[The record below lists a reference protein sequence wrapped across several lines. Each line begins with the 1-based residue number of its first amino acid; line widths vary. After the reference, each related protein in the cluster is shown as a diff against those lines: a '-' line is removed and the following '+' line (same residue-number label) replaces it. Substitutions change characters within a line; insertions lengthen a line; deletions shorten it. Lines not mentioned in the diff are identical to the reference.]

1 MRRARMRRLE
11 SPSAPQA
18 GLPIASA
25 LTTNQRLVY
34 ETHSHTPLC
43 NHARGEPEQYAA
55 VAWQRGLR
63 GLTVTCH
70 NPMPDGYSASSR
82 MRADQLADYVE
93 LVQRAREQWEGRID
107 VRLGLECDF
116 FAGTEPWVERQLA
129 SADFHYVLGS
139 VHPQVAEFRQRYFD
153 GDARSYQR
161 TYFEQLAAAAET
173 GLFDCLAHPDLVKN
187 ETVEVWQPATIMDDI
202 CRSLD
207 RIAATGIAMELN
219 TSGVNKSI
227 AEMNPFPAM
236 LVEMRQRGIPVVVGA
251 DAHDPDR
258 VADGFDSAL
267 ALLER
272 CGYTHLS
279 FFLERT
285 RHEIPLPEAQRSLSA
300 DRDTVFARPASA

>member
-1 MRRARMRRLE
+1 MFFGRPYGPIPSPCARMRRLE

-25 LTTNQRLVY
+25 PTTHQRLVY

-82 MRADQLADYVE
+82 MRADQLADYLE
-93 LVQRAREQWEGRID
+93 LVQRARQQWEGRID

-161 TYFEQLAAAAET
+161 T
-173 GLFDCLAHPDLVKN
+173 
-187 ETVEVWQPATIMDDI
+187 
-202 CRSLD
+202 
-207 RIAATGIAMELN
+207 
-219 TSGVNKSI
+219 
-227 AEMNPFPAM
+227 
-236 LVEMRQRGIPVVVGA
+236 
-251 DAHDPDR
+251 
-258 VADGFDSAL
+258 
-267 ALLER
+267 
-272 CGYTHLS
+272 
-279 FFLERT
+279 
-285 RHEIPLPEAQRSLSA
+285 
-300 DRDTVFARPASA
+300 